1 MLISRFF
8 ISSTSMTIVS
18 LPASLYIYYKV
29 DFSFHNQTHMKI
41 NLDFPN
47 RGHLVDYVRG
57 FVFLHDR
64 KELL

>member
-8 ISSTSMTIVS
+8 ISSTSMRIVS
-18 LPASLYIYYKV
+18 GYIYYKV

-41 NLDFPN
+41 NLNFPN
-47 RGHLVDYVRG
+47 TGDFVDYVRG
-57 FVFLHDR
+57 FVSLVDR